1 MQIRSERKL
10 TVRVTVLTLCALVL
24 AACGSDAPR
33 EKPPI
38 VYRGD
43 DGGYQQPTQTYPDQD
58 RSGQDS
64 AIPPPVDMG
73 TKEYDTAYLWG
84 RDRATEE
91 QSGGVTY
98 LPGAGPQPQRGTDR
112 TGDSTDGADQGG
124 MYDFDF
130 TGLGSTEN
138 DVTLQGS
145 SRIALL
151 VPLSGPHA
159 HIGQA
164 LYRAAQMAL
173 FAHGERGV
181 VLLPRDTQGRPDVA
195 ALMVRQA
202 AAEGADL
209 ILGPLFSHSVSAAA
223 PEAKR
228 AGLSMIA
235 FSNNRDVAQP
245 GVFLLGFLPEQQV
258 TRVVRYASGQGL
270 HRFAGLFP
278 DTNYG
283 RRVAYAF
290 HDAVSRAGSA
300 VTKTE
305 VYYPEAQSM
314 FDPVRRLTDYD
325 VRVAAYKRQVA
336 ALEAEDTPFARAALE
351 RLKDREAVGDVGFDA
366 VLLPE
371 GGTNLKSLAPLLPY
385 YEVNPKDVKFLG
397 TGLWGEAGVG
407 LEPAL
412 VGGWYAGP
420 PPAHEASFAA
430 RYEAVFGDRPP
441 RLASLGFDAMSLSV
455 ALHKSEGGD
464 SRRRGRYSARS
475 ITRPQ
480 GFAGMDGIFRFHDNG
495 LNERGLAVIEVLP
508 TGTKVIDPAPDRFI
522 IYDAKWQQDTPEARA
537 RQRLTPQQGDYQQP
551 YFNPGFGRAA
561 PDANN

>member
-1 MQIRSERKL
+1 MQNRTDHKMTARVAIL
-10 TVRVTVLTLCALVL
+10 TVCALVL
-24 AACGSDAPR
+24 AACGADGPR

-43 DGGYQQPTQTYPDQD
+43 QGGYQQPTQTMPDRGREGAETD
-58 RSGQDS
+58 
-64 AIPPPVDMG
+64 IPPPVDMR
-73 TKEYDTAYLWG
+73 TDEYDTAYLWG
-84 RDRATEE
+84 RDRAAEE
-91 QSGGVTY
+91 QSGDVTY
-98 LPGAGPQPQRGTDR
+98 LPGAPGGRQHDGEGQQQGPANSSG
-112 TGDSTDGADQGG
+112 SSG

-130 TGLGSTEN
+130 SGVGTTGTN
-138 DVTLQGS
+138 DVMLQGA
-145 SRIALL
+145 SRIAIL

-159 HIGQA
+159 HIGKA

-181 VLLPRDTQGRPDVA
+181 VLMPRDTQGRPDQA

-202 AAEGADL
+202 AADGADL
-209 ILGPLFSHSVSAAA
+209 ILGPLFSESVSAAA

-235 FSNNRDVAQP
+235 FSNNRDVARP

-278 DTNYG
+278 DTSYG

-290 HDAVSRAGSA
+290 HDAVSRSGSA
-300 VTKTE
+300 VTQTE
-305 VYYPEAQSM
+305 VYYPSAEAM
-314 FDPVRRLTDYD
+314 FDPVRRLTNYD

-336 ALEAEDTPFARAALE
+336 ALEAEDTAFARAALE
-351 RLKDREAVGDVGFDA
+351 RLQDREAVGDVGFDA
-366 VLLPE
+366 VLLPA

-430 RYEAVFGDRPP
+430 RYEAVFDNRPP
-441 RLASLGFDAMSLSV
+441 RLASLGFDAMSLAV
-455 ALHKSEGGD
+455 ALHKADPTST
-464 SRRRGRYSARS
+464 SRRRFAARS
-475 ITRPQ
+475 IARPQ

-508 TGTKVIDPAPDRFI
+508 TGTKVIDPAPTRFI
-522 IYDAKWQQDTPEARA
+522 IYDAQWQQDTPEARA
-537 RQRLTPQQGDYQQP
+537 RQRLTPQQDEYQQP
-551 YFNPGFGRAA
+551 YFNPGFGRAT
-561 PDANN
+561 P